1 MLHELRQW
9 RHVFKL
15 DPDKPLSEEA
25 LEKICLSGTDAII
38 VGGSSGVTFDNTVE
52 LLARI
57 RCFAV
62 PCVLEVSSEEAL
74 VPGFDGYLIPVVLN
88 ASDSM
93 WITGLHH
100 KAIRD
105 YGALMNWREIVAEG
119 YVIVNPSS
127 TAAVVTGALPIADGK
142 DLIAYAR
149 MADKL
154 FRMPVFYVE
163 YSGMFGNMEWLREVA
178 RVLEEARLFYGGGI
192 DGADKARQAL
202 EAGAHTIVVGNILYE
217 DLEAALSTVEAAKTQ
232 FIG

>member
-1 MLHELRQW
+1 
-9 RHVFKL
+9 
-15 DPDKPLSEEA
+15 
-25 LEKICLSGTDAII
+25 
-38 VGGSSGVTFDNTVE
+38 
-52 LLARI
+52 
-57 RCFAV
+57 
-62 PCVLEVSSEEAL
+62 VSSEEAL

-88 ASDSM
+88 SSDPM

-105 YGALMNWREIVAEG
+105 YGAMMNWRDMAAEG

-127 TAAVVTGALPIADGK
+127 TAAIVTGALPIADGK

-163 YSGMFGNMEWLREVA
+163 YSGVFGNMEWLRAVA
-178 RVLEEARLFYGGGI
+178 RVLEEAHLFYGGGI
-192 DGADKARQAL
+192 DGADKAHQAL

-217 DLEAALSTVEAAKTQ
+217 DLEAALSTVTVAKTQ